1 MAITLTTSPQI
12 VGRNEGSTIKTY
24 LYAWYDS
31 QSGNTCSVHTRLT
44 CVSSGITYTGTN
56 KSYFMKIGG
65 YDSGVQEWKYAPLNA
80 NQEYTVSE
88 AAWTYSGGEQIYAAA
103 GFWSYVYGS
112 ADVGLADA
120 VYVPVFNSPPTGL
133 SVSVA
138 ETYTNGAKF
147 NVSLDSYGIPSGN
160 SGRYIEAG
168 IMNHGAPYGG
178 PYKYNFAYNTNS
190 AQITVNNSSSGA
202 GGLTIQPNT
211 RYYFGGYAHNT
222 AMSTSVVSG
231 QFTTRPLGPTVA
243 FASSTTTSANFTYSV
258 TADGGQYQRSVQYSL
273 DNGSTWKTVATIIN
287 GASSTGTF
295 TLNGLPSGA
304 AYTMKTRISTQAGAT
319 NGNEVPFYTLIDV
332 ENKENKFYGSD
343 GERAR
348 KISALYSRVER
359 RVLAELTGEIRPRTS
374 GSPNITAF
382 DPSVFLAKVR
392 TDTTRTVE
400 ALQLWTVYSGGVY
413 TGDLNLYYTNGVGPT
428 LVSGASASDLA
439 TYGLTVDFSIYG
451 SGSDFIDL
459 APTYTTVGETKLLS
473 KLYGASAQHI
483 NTTYFIAVDEEKF
496 IQAMHD
502 RSSVVPLDALSTNP
516 YVTLERTA
524 QDAWRVYL
532 RQRTGGAYYY
542 TQFSTFAS
550 FASAFEEAFTWA
562 QSGQILLE
570 TALSEVAAVE
580 DLFNSSVAA
589 LVYQGFGHLDY
600 T

>member
-24 LYAWYDS
+24 LYAWYDG
-31 QSGNTCSVHTRLT
+31 QSGNTCTVHARLT

-65 YDSGVQEWKYAPLNA
+65 YDSGVQDWKYAPLNA

-88 AAWTYSGGEQIYAAA
+88 VAWNYSGGEQIYAAG

-120 VYVPVFNSPPTGL
+120 VYVPVFNSPPSGL
-133 SVSVA
+133 SVSVV

-147 NVSLDSYGIPSGN
+147 NVSLSSYGIPSGN

-178 PYKYNFAYNTNS
+178 PYKYNSAYNTNS
-190 AQITVNNSSSGA
+190 AQITVNNGSSGA

-211 RYYFGGYAHNT
+211 RYYFGGWASNT
-222 AMSTSVVSG
+222 VMNTSVVSG

-273 DNGSTWKTVATIIN
+273 DNGSTWKTVAIIIN
-287 GASSTGTF
+287 GAPSTGTF

-304 AYTMKTRISTQAGAT
+304 AYTMKTRVSTQAGTT
-319 NGNEVPFYTLIDV
+319 NGNEVSFYTLIDV

-348 KISALYSRVER
+348 KA
-359 RVLAELTGEIRPRTS
+359 
-374 GSPNITAF
+374 
-382 DPSVFLAKVR
+382 
-392 TDTTRTVE
+392 
-400 ALQLWTVYSGGVY
+400 
-413 TGDLNLYYTNGVGPT
+413 
-428 LVSGASASDLA
+428 GA
-439 TYGLTVDFSIYG
+439 IYG
-451 SGSDFIDL
+451 SL
-459 APTYTTVGETKLLS
+459 NGETKLLS

-496 IQAMHD
+496 VQAMHE
-502 RSSVVPLDALSTNP
+502 RSSFVPLDALSTNP
-516 YVTLERTA
+516 YATLERTA
-524 QDAWRVYL
+524 QNAWRVYL
-532 RQRTGGAYYY
+532 RPKTGGSYYY
-542 TQFSTFAS
+542 VQFSTFAN
-550 FASAFEEAFTWA
+550 FASVFGDAFTWT
-562 QSGQILLE
+562 QNGQILLE
-570 TALSEVAAVE
+570 TALSEVDALE